1 MDAFDYWQFG
11 YKKGVIEHIHEAPK
25 QNKTKQKYKRYSKI
39 VTRKRKDDE
48 CKET

>member
-25 QNKTKQKYKRYSKI
+25 QNKNTNFIQK
-39 VTRKRKDDE
+39 
-48 CKET
+48 